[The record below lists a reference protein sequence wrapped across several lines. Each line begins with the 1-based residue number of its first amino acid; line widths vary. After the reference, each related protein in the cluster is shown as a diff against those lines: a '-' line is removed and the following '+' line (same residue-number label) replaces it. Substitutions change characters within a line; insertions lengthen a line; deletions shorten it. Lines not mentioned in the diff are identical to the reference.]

1 MFSVDHCTNFQSGLT
16 AFTKPLENKHHT
28 SGFSFCHQASMR
40 HNNVHGDCKDNF
52 HLSNM
57 VRNGAFYMH
66 TSVKH
71 NHLFILEKN
80 KV

>member
-1 MFSVDHCTNFQSGLT
+1 
-16 AFTKPLENKHHT
+16 
-28 SGFSFCHQASMR
+28 MR
-40 HNNVHGDCKDNF
+40 HNNVHGDCKENF